1 MYQHL
6 GTILLFFFWGGATHI
21 TVENSAFRLLKNKL
35 LLLLFAIYTNN
46 RASQVALVIKV
57 LA

>member
-6 GTILLFFFWGGATHI
+6 GTILLFFFLGGATHI